1 MFNSFT
7 IRIFASVLAAALL
20 SIGCTVYYGLRTM
33 EEAQELDVRERM
45 ISEASLATEL
55 CRLNGG
61 DAAKAASWFAAK
73 GHENLRLTVVDS
85 KGDVVFDSS
94 RKSTAQSLDNHAD
107 RPEIIQAAK
116 EGTGFSMRDSG
127 TLSETLVYAAARMD
141 DGSVLRLAVPMSDVR
156 HVLWSRSEMLVR
168 TGILAALLS
177 ALFAVLVSL
186 SLKKSF
192 QPMIQVVKDIAS
204 GHLERRISSYPGR
217 EFAPLAEA
225 VNSMAHSIEEQ
236 VKNQAD
242 QTAQLETIL
251 NTMSDG
257 VLVLGQKGHIR
268 RCNRAMERSFPAISS
283 ARGRQVVEV
292 IPFPALQNAVL
303 EMLKQKEP
311 GGAVGGSVHG
321 RQAVALHMGL
331 QNGRIF
337 SALLSR
343 PQRPEPRVGLVIVF
357 HDITEL
363 MRLERVRRDFVAN
376 VSHELRTPLTAITGY
391 AETIMELDNIEQSH
405 KFAAIILRNA
415 QGLEHMTRDLLEL
428 TRLERTDTTVEL
440 APVSPSECC
449 AEAAGLCK
457 DAFERRQMAVTIDV
471 KEDCLVL
478 ADESLLVQVFR
489 NLLENASRYAAEKS
503 TVHVTC
509 SNNAGQ
515 TVLRVHNE
523 GSVIPQQD
531 LERIFER
538 FYSVEKHRGQGTGLG
553 LAICRHILDRLHGS
567 IWAESPDAENGT
579 SFVFT
584 LQSAALPEA
593 KDTGTDSGTDRDK
606 A

>member
-20 SIGCTVYYGLRTM
+20 SIGCTVYYGLRAM
-33 EEAQELDVRERM
+33 EQAQELDVRERM
-45 ISEASLATEL
+45 LSEASLTTEL

-61 DAAKAASWFAAK
+61 DPAKAASWFAAK

-85 KGDVVFDSS
+85 KGDVVFDST
-94 RKSTAQSLDNHAD
+94 RKDNAASLDNHAD
-107 RPEIIQAAK
+107 RPEIMQAVK

-127 TLSETLVYAAARMD
+127 TLSETLVYAAAKMD
-141 DGSVLRLAVPMSDVR
+141 DGSILRLAVPMDDVR

-168 TGILAALLS
+168 TGILAAILS

-192 QPMIQVVKDIAS
+192 QPMIHVVKDIAS

-236 VKNQAD
+236 VKTQAD

-283 ARGRQVVEV
+283 SKGRQVVEV

-303 EMLKQKEP
+303 EMLKQKEAGP
-311 GGAVGGSVHG
+311 VTHG

-376 VSHELRTPLTAITGY
+376 VSHELRTPLTAISGY
-391 AETIMELDNIEQSH
+391 AETLMELDNIEQSH

-428 TRLERTDTTVEL
+428 TRLERTDTAVEL
-440 APVSPSECC
+440 APVSPAECL
-449 AEAAGLCK
+449 AEAAELCR
-457 DAFERRQMAVTIDV
+457 DAFEKRAMTLSANVDPS
-471 KEDCLVL
+471 LMVL
-478 ADESLLVQVFR
+478 ADQSLLVQVFR
-489 NLLENASRYAAEKS
+489 NLLENASRYAKEKTCVS
-503 TVHVTC
+503 VSSNVH
-509 SNNAGQ
+509 NEQ
-515 TVLRVHNE
+515 TILRVHNE
-523 GSVIPQQD
+523 GSLIPQQD

-538 FYSVEKHRGQGTGLG
+538 FYSVERHRGQGTGLG

-584 LQSAALPEA
+584 LQSAVMPNTE
-593 KDTGTDSGTDRDK
+593 DDSADAVSDRDK

>member
-7 IRIFASVLAAALL
+7 IRIFASVLVAALL
-20 SIGCTVYYGLRTM
+20 SIGCTVYYGLRAM
-33 EEAQELDVRERM
+33 EEGQELDVRERM
-45 ISEASLATEL
+45 ISEASLASEL

-61 DAAKAASWFAAK
+61 DAAKVAAWLAAS
-73 GHENLRLTVVDS
+73 GHRDLRLTIVDK
-85 KGDVVFDSS
+85 KGDVTFDST
-94 RKSTAQSLDNHAD
+94 RPKDGGQLDNHAD

-127 TLSETLVYAAARMD
+127 TLSETLVYAAVSMD
-141 DGSVLRLAVPMSDVR
+141 QGAILRLAVPMSEVR
-156 HVLWSRSEMLVR
+156 HVLWNRSEMLLR
-168 TGILAALLS
+168 TGVLAALLS

-236 VKNQAD
+236 VKTQAD

-292 IPFPALQNAVL
+292 VPFPALQNAVL
-303 EMLKQKEP
+303 EMLKQKDAGSAP
-311 GGAVGGSVHG
+311 VGRHTVS
-321 RQAVALHMGL
+321 LHMGL

-337 SALLSR
+337 SAILSR

-357 HDITEL
+357 HDITEI

-391 AETIMELDNIEQSH
+391 AETIMELDSIEQSR

-415 QGLEHMTRDLLEL
+415 RGLEHMTRDLLEL
-428 TRLERTDTTVEL
+428 TRLERTDTTVDL
-440 APVSPSECC
+440 TPVSPSECC

-457 DAFERRQMAVTIDV
+457 DAFDRRQMDVATDV

-478 ADESLLVQVFR
+478 ADASLLVQVFR

-553 LAICRHILDRLHGS
+553 LAICRHILDRMHGS

-584 LQSAALPEA
+584 LQSAALA
-593 KDTGTDSGTDRDK
+593 DTGCGDSGAASQESGRD
-606 A
+606 AV